1 MTHNWAAIGQHLHAL
16 LNVHGLAVIAI
27 VIFFEELGIPIPV
40 PGDLVMLLGG
50 IRVAQGKDP
59 LWAVLLVEEIAT
71 VAGATL
77 LFTASRHFGRAL
89 VLRYGRFIHLG
100 PESLARAEARVERHG
115 GWAIV
120 VARLVPGFR
129 IVTVVAAGALG
140 LPYRT
145 FVPALAVGAFLYL
158 LVYTLLGVFFGPT
171 VLAFLEGLGLPVT
184 ALLSLAAIV
193 ALGLVVHALE
203 RARPDSRPLR
213 RASLGMSALAALV
226 AGLAALLL
234 ANGALDVAGFAAR
247 LSGYAVTLSTA
258 QVGDELRLLF
268 GWPVFLGVA
277 LLTGALY
284 GLLRLWRLP
293 YQAGLAL
300 AVGAPLALTLL
311 LIDPLLDDPS
321 SDVAGPTGV
330 ILGAIAVIR
339 WLAYG
344 VALGKLLPLFARPS
358 SP

>member
-1 MTHNWAAIGQHLHAL
+1 
-16 LNVHGLAVIAI
+16 
-27 VIFFEELGIPIPV
+27 
-40 PGDLVMLLGG
+40 MLLGG

-59 LWAVLLVEEIAT
+59 LWAVLLVEEVAT
-71 VAGATL
+71 IAGATL
-77 LFTASRHFGRAL
+77 LFSASRRFGRTL
-89 VLRYGRFIHLG
+89 VLRYGRFMHLG
-100 PESLARAEARVERHG
+100 PETLARAEARVERHG

-120 VARLVPGFR
+120 AARLVPGFR

-158 LVYTLLGVFFGPT
+158 LVYTLLGVFFGPA

-184 ALLSLAAIV
+184 ALLSLSA
-193 ALGLVVHALE
+193 LVVLALVIHALE
-203 RARPDSRPLR
+203 QAWPDRRPLP
-213 RASLGMSALAALV
+213 RATLGISVLAAMV

-234 ANGALDVAGFAAR
+234 ANGALGVAGFVAR
-247 LSGYAVTLSTA
+247 LLGFAVTLSTA
-258 QVGDELRLLF
+258 QAGDELRLLF

-300 AVGAPLALTLL
+300 AVGIPLTLTLL

-321 SDVAGPTGV
+321 SDVAGPTGA
-330 ILGAIAVIR
+330 ILGAMAVIR

-344 VALGKLLPLFARPS
+344 VVLGRLLPLFARRNFP
-358 SP
+358 